1 MLRGKYKVPSNE
13 LRQGRDAADKIAN
26 NEDDSLWLGAG
37 ADRVPNHE
45 DDSLWPTALMELS
58 MPTAWVVEADH
69 SLGGLSD
76 EPVDP
81 GPHLPCNL
89 VMDY

>member
-1 MLRGKYKVPSNE
+1 
-13 LRQGRDAADKIAN
+13 
-26 NEDDSLWLGAG
+26 
-37 ADRVPNHE
+37 
-45 DDSLWPTALMELS
+45 MEFS
-58 MPTAWVVEADH
+58 MPAAWVVEADH

-89 VMDY
+89 VMDYETEDLTMT